1 MHILALE
8 TSGTSGSAALLD
20 DVLHVADLRL
30 NPAERSAKGLAPG
43 IQQLLQKAGWRPDEI
58 ELVAVAVGPG
68 SFTGLRVGVTTAK
81 TFAYAV
87 GAAVLGV
94 NTLEVI
100 AAQSADAAHGNLIA
114 AAIDAQRG
122 DVYAATFRMASELN
136 PETVEGMAIRRADA
150 WVAGLAKGT
159 LVTGPALEKHLPQF
173 PPETATASRELWFPQ
188 ASTVGRLAAAKYAAG
203 QRDDVWRLAPLYLR
217 PSAAEEKAAR
227 RTPRS
232 TPIA

>member
-1 MHILALE
+1 MERDLLRILALE
-8 TSGTSGSAALLD
+8 TSGTSGSLALLD
-20 DVLHVADLRL
+20 DFDLVGDLRL
-30 NPAERSAKGLAPG
+30 DPAQRSAKLLAPG
-43 IQQLLQKAGWRPDEI
+43 IQQLLESTGWRPEQI

-81 TFAYAV
+81 TFSYAV
-87 GAAVLGV
+87 GAEVLGI

-100 AAQSADAAHGNLIA
+100 AAQAVDAAHGNRIA

-122 DVYAATFRMASELN
+122 DVYAATFHTTSGLN
-136 PETVEGMAIRRADA
+136 LDTVEPMAIRQASD
-150 WVAGLAKGT
+150 WIAGLAKGT
-159 LVTGPALEKHLPQF
+159 FVTGPALEKHLPQL
-173 PPETATASRELWFPQ
+173 PPETAAASRELWFPQ

-227 RTPRS
+227 R
-232 TPIA
+232 